1 MFDFDILTFLTAF
14 LLYSHQNY
22 LHHLLRPRAILPAAS
37 RFPRIPMGEGREHEV
52 EKVVLL
58 LFSKAKSMFIGLT
71 KMVLLAGYE
80 TFSQLRMEECGTI
93 HPSDER
99 VFSPLHSSIVPQ
111 DSVS

>member
-22 LHHLLRPRAILPAAS
+22 LHHLLRPRAILPAAG

-71 KMVLLAGYE
+71 KMVLPAGYE
-80 TFSQLRMEECGTI
+80 TFSQLKDGGVRNDTSLGRTSFFAA
-93 HPSDER
+93 P
-99 VFSPLHSSIVPQ
+99 
-111 DSVS
+111 